1 MKKPINRHVNAHFIR
16 GAFYV
21 LLLLAVCLIPFALA
35 QRTVSKRTL
44 TFAERVAYQRAIEE
58 VCWRHRIWPNEN
70 PDSKPLLDAVMT
82 QAQLEKKVADYLRS
96 SQALQDYWQ
105 RPITAKQ
112 LQAEMDRMAKHSK
125 QPEVLR
131 EIFAALGYD
140 SFVIAECLARPALAD
155 RLLRNWYCHD
165 ERIHGELKNRA
176 EADLLAHPA
185 VEQMKQ
191 TSGKYSEI
199 ELARSDS
206 PGEKATRDSAHTVK
220 LKSFEWGQTMHKL
233 AATFHHRGA
242 ASQISD
248 AVPIGVLS
256 PLQEEETSYYAT
268 AVIAK
273 SDDHLKLGTIT
284 WHKEPLESWLARAEK
299 QPAMTV
305 AAGASYSL
313 PKISDM
319 ADSCIDDT
327 WTALPGPPDGR
338 IEHTAVWTGSEM
350 IVWGGNGDQNTG
362 GKYNPSTDS
371 WIPTGNTNAPSP
383 RGYHT
388 AIWTGTEM
396 IVWGGY
402 DGSNGSNDLNTG
414 GRYNPGTDSWT
425 ATSTSNA
432 PAVRAVHTAVWT
444 GSHMIVWGGSSTS
457 GYLNTGGRYNPDT
470 DSWTA
475 TSATNA
481 PAGRIEHRAVWTGS
495 EMIVWGGY
503 FYDGNQHYLNTG
515 GRYNPDTDSWTA
527 TNTANAPSSRTWHTA
542 VWTGNEMIV
551 WGGSDSFPN
560 GFLNSGGRYNPGTD
574 SWVATNSA
582 DAPEP
587 RALHTAVW
595 TGSNEMIVWGGSVVG
610 SETNSGARYN
620 PSTDSWIST
629 SPSNAPIARNQ
640 HTAVWTGSEMLV
652 WGGADNQSYPYSDD
666 GGRYDPATD
675 SWAPISSGN
684 TPAARLEHTA
694 VWTGTEMIV
703 WGGRVRYTSY
713 SNTGGRYIP
722 SIDDW
727 LATSTTDAPSGRNL
741 HTAIWTG
748 AEMIVWGGNEF
759 GFPLNTGARNNTQSA
774 PSTPTPTP
782 TPPIPATGG
791 RYDPGTD
798 TWRATSTTNA
808 PNVRE
813 NHTAV
818 WTGTEM
824 IVWGGSWTDMYN
836 HRFLFN
842 SGGQYDPISDSW
854 SGTGGS
860 GVPDPRDS
868 HSAVWTGTEMIVWG
882 GDNGFGFVNT
892 GGRYNPLTGIWTS
905 TSLTNV
911 PTGRHEHT
919 AVWTESEMIVWGG
932 GYDNTGGRYNPNS
945 DTWTATS
952 TTGAPTGRLGHTAV
966 WTGSEMIIWGG
977 IYGSELNTGGRYNPG
992 TDSWTATSL
1001 TGEPAARSLHTAIWS
1016 GNEMIVWGGQFVGG
1030 FSLTHTGAR
1039 YCAQFGA
1046 PSPTPTATATAT
1058 ATASVT
1064 PTATQT
1070 ATPCAGRCAPTPR
1083 LRPTPPPRP

>member
-1 MKKPINRHVNAHFIR
+1 MKKQINPNLKAHLVR
-16 GAFYV
+16 GAFYAV
-21 LLLLAVCLIPFALA
+21 ILSATTLLSFFRPEAPAKLSHPAAAGLSFE
-35 QRTVSKRTL
+35 
-44 TFAERVAYQRAIEE
+44 ERVAYQRAIEE
-58 VCWRHRIWPNEN
+58 VYWRHRIWPKEN
-70 PDSKPLLDAVMT
+70 SRPKPSLDKVMSRT
-82 QAQLEKKVADYLRS
+82 QLEKKVTDYLRK
-96 SQALQDYWQ
+96 SQALEDYCQ
-105 RPITAKQ
+105 RPISAEQ
-112 LQAEMDRMAKHSK
+112 LQAEMDRMASHTK

-131 EIFAALGYD
+131 ELFAALGND
-140 SFVIAECLARPALAD
+140 PFVIAECLARSALAD
-155 RLLRNWYCHD
+155 RLLRNWYAHD
-165 ERIHGELKNRA
+165 QRIHGGLKKHA
-176 EADLLAHPA
+176 KADLLAHPA
-185 VEQMKQ
+185 VKHMKQ
-191 TSGKYSEI
+191 TSGTYSEI
-199 ELARSDS
+199 ELVRSDS
-206 PGEKATRDSAHTVK
+206 PGEEATPGVEHGMKLNSHEWERTV
-220 LKSFEWGQTMHKL
+220 QNL
-233 AATFHHRGA
+233 AATFHNRGA
-242 ASQISD
+242 ASQTYE
-248 AVPIGVLS
+248 AVPTGMLS
-256 PLQEEETSYYAT
+256 SLQEEETSYYAT

-273 SDDHLKLGTIT
+273 SHDHLKLGTIA

-299 QPAMTV
+299 QLAMTV
-305 AAGASYSL
+305 PVAGVSYSL
-313 PKISDM
+313 PKISDT
-319 ADSCIDDT
+319 AGSCIDDT

-371 WIPTGNTNAPSP
+371 WIPTSNTNAASP

-402 DGSNGSNDLNTG
+402 DGTNGGNDLNTG
-414 GRYNPGTDSWT
+414 GRYNPSTDSWT

-444 GSHMIVWGGSSTS
+444 GSQMIVWGGSSTS
-457 GYLNTGGRYNPDT
+457 GYLNTGGRYDPDT

-475 TSATNA
+475 TSTTNA
-481 PAGRIEHRAVWTGS
+481 PAGRIEQTAVWTGS

-503 FYDGNQHYLNTG
+503 FYDGSPHYLNTG
-515 GRYNPDTDSWTA
+515 GRYNPDTDTWAA
-527 TNTANAPSSRTWHTA
+527 TSTANAPASRTWHTA

-560 GFLNSGGRYNPGTD
+560 GFLNTGARYNPGTD
-574 SWVATNSA
+574 SWVATNST

-587 RALHTAVW
+587 RALHTAIW
-595 TGSNEMIVWGGSVVG
+595 TGNNEMIVWGGSVVG

-620 PSTDSWIST
+620 PSTDSWTGT
-629 SPSNAPIARNQ
+629 SPTNAPIARNQ

-694 VWTGTEMIV
+694 IWTGTEMIV

-759 GFPLNTGARNNTQSA
+759 GYALNSSARNKAQSV

-791 RYDPGTD
+791 RYDPSTD
-798 TWRATSTTNA
+798 TWRATNTTNA
-808 PNVRE
+808 PSVRE
-813 NHTAV
+813 AHTAV

-836 HRFLFN
+836 DRLLFN
-842 SGGQYDPISDSW
+842 SGGQYDPSTDSW
-854 SGTGGS
+854 SGTGGGS

-868 HSAVWTGTEMIVWG
+868 HTAIWTGTEMIVWG
-882 GDNGFGFVNT
+882 GDDGFFFVNT

-919 AVWTESEMIVWGG
+919 AVWTGSEMIVWGG

-952 TTGAPTGRLGHTAV
+952 TTGAPTGRLGNTAV

-977 IYGSELNTGGRYNPG
+977 INGSEVNTGGRYNPG

-1001 TGEPAARSLHTAIWS
+1001 TGVPAARSFHTAIWS
-1016 GNEMIVWGGQFVGG
+1016 GNEMILWGGQVVGG

-1039 YCAQFGA
+1039 YCAQSGT
-1046 PSPTPTATATAT
+1046 PSPTPTL
-1058 ATASVT
+1058 T
-1064 PTATQT
+1064 PTATPT
-1070 ATPCAGRCAPTPR
+1070 ATTRLTPVPR
-1083 LRPTPPPRP
+1083 PRPTRPPRP

>member
-319 ADSCIDDT
+319 VDSCIDDT

-338 IEHTAVWTGSEM
+338 IAWTGS
-350 IVWGGNGDQNTG
+350 
-362 GKYNPSTDS
+362 P
-371 WIPTGNTNAPSP
+371 
-383 RGYHT
+383 
-388 AIWTGTEM
+388 
-396 IVWGGY
+396 
-402 DGSNGSNDLNTG
+402 
-414 GRYNPGTDSWT
+414 
-425 ATSTSNA
+425 
-432 PAVRAVHTAVWT
+432 
-444 GSHMIVWGGSSTS
+444 
-457 GYLNTGGRYNPDT
+457 
-470 DSWTA
+470 
-475 TSATNA
+475 
-481 PAGRIEHRAVWTGS
+481 
-495 EMIVWGGY
+495 
-503 FYDGNQHYLNTG
+503 
-515 GRYNPDTDSWTA
+515 
-527 TNTANAPSSRTWHTA
+527 
-542 VWTGNEMIV
+542 
-551 WGGSDSFPN
+551 
-560 GFLNSGGRYNPGTD
+560 
-574 SWVATNSA
+574 
-582 DAPEP
+582 
-587 RALHTAVW
+587 
-595 TGSNEMIVWGGSVVG
+595 
-610 SETNSGARYN
+610 
-620 PSTDSWIST
+620 
-629 SPSNAPIARNQ
+629 
-640 HTAVWTGSEMLV
+640 
-652 WGGADNQSYPYSDD
+652 
-666 GGRYDPATD
+666 
-675 SWAPISSGN
+675 
-684 TPAARLEHTA
+684 
-694 VWTGTEMIV
+694 
-703 WGGRVRYTSY
+703 
-713 SNTGGRYIP
+713 
-722 SIDDW
+722 
-727 LATSTTDAPSGRNL
+727 
-741 HTAIWTG
+741 
-748 AEMIVWGGNEF
+748 
-759 GFPLNTGARNNTQSA
+759 
-774 PSTPTPTP
+774 
-782 TPPIPATGG
+782 
-791 RYDPGTD
+791 
-798 TWRATSTTNA
+798 
-808 PNVRE
+808 
-813 NHTAV
+813 
-818 WTGTEM
+818 
-824 IVWGGSWTDMYN
+824 
-836 HRFLFN
+836 
-842 SGGQYDPISDSW
+842 W
-854 SGTGGS
+854 S
-860 GVPDPRDS
+860 
-868 HSAVWTGTEMIVWG
+868 
-882 GDNGFGFVNT
+882 
-892 GGRYNPLTGIWTS
+892 
-905 TSLTNV
+905 
-911 PTGRHEHT
+911 
-919 AVWTESEMIVWGG
+919 
-932 GYDNTGGRYNPNS
+932 
-945 DTWTATS
+945 
-952 TTGAPTGRLGHTAV
+952 
-966 WTGSEMIIWGG
+966 
-977 IYGSELNTGGRYNPG
+977 
-992 TDSWTATSL
+992 
-1001 TGEPAARSLHTAIWS
+1001 
-1016 GNEMIVWGGQFVGG
+1016 
-1030 FSLTHTGAR
+1030 
-1039 YCAQFGA
+1039 C
-1046 PSPTPTATATAT
+1046 
-1058 ATASVT
+1058 
-1064 PTATQT
+1064 
-1070 ATPCAGRCAPTPR
+1070 
-1083 LRPTPPPRP
+1083 